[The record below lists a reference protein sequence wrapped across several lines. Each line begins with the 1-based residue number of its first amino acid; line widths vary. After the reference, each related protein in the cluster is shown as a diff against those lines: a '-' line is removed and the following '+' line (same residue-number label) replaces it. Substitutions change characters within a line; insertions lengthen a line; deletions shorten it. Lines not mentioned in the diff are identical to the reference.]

1 MQIKVLLDEYAKMP
15 TKAHKED
22 AGFDLYIPTN
32 IEKIAVEPH
41 SSIFINSGVHM
52 IIPEGY
58 VGMIKSKSGLNV
70 MSGINCEGVVDAFF
84 TGSIGI
90 KAYNHSDKTKWF
102 YGGDKL
108 TQIVVMPIPEVEL
121 VEINELPTTDRGSN
135 GFGSSGR

>member
-1 MQIKVLLDEYAKMP
+1 MQIKVLLDDFAKMP

-22 AGFDLYIPTN
+22 AGFDLYVPTN

-41 SSIFINSGVHM
+41 SSTFIDSGVHM

-70 MSGINCEGVVDAFF
+70 RDGINCEGVVDALF

-90 KAYNHSDKTKWF
+90 KAYNHSNKTKWF
-102 YGGDKL
+102 YGGDKV
-108 TQIVVMPIPEVEL
+108 TQIVIMPIPDVEL
-121 VEINELPTTDRGSN
+121 VETFELPSTDRGSN
-135 GFGSSGR
+135 GFGSSGK